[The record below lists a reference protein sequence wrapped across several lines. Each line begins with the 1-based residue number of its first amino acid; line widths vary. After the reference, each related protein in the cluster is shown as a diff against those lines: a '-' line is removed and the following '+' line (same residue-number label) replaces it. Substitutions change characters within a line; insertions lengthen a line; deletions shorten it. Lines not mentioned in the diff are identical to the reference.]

1 MPGAAPD
8 PTHRLCYPHLRAEFR
23 RPQVISN
30 ISFRLLTFAGNCPSV
45 AGCCGCLAR
54 SLLMWALLA
63 YPILAAAAA
72 GFTIDGHPVTPQHS
86 NFAGVRHAS
95 PLYQI
100 PVQINHDTQPT
111 GNLELTLVDDVFQAL
126 LAHHRKAPY
135 VPLDA
140 LPVVFI
146 ADLKLRRFSEGP
158 RRLLFGQLE
167 TEIKQQRDVY
177 AAPRAIFITDAAL
190 GDGERLRADLR
201 LGLGFLFNEEFSRA
215 IVGLERA
222 IPRPAE

>member
-1 MPGAAPD
+1 MQGAALD
-8 PTHRLCYPHLRAEFR
+8 LAHRVRCPQLRAECR
-23 RPQVISN
+23 RPPLISDTTSP
-30 ISFRLLTFAGNCPSV
+30 ILTLAGNRPSV
-45 AGCCGCLAR
+45 VRRCGCLAR
-54 SLLMWALLA
+54 SLLIWALLA
-63 YPILAAAAA
+63 YPIPAAAAV
-72 GFTIDGHPVTPQHS
+72 GFTIDGHSVAPQDS

-95 PLYQI
+95 PMYRI

-111 GNLELTLVDDVFQAL
+111 GNLELTIVDDVFQAL

-135 VPLDA
+135 VPVDA

-222 IPRPAE
+222 VPRPAE

>member
-1 MPGAAPD
+1 MK
-8 PTHRLCYPHLRAEFR
+8 FR
-23 RPQVISN
+23 RPPLISDTASP
-30 ISFRLLTFAGNCPSV
+30 ILTLAGACQPV
-45 AGCCGCLAR
+45 ASRCGCLAW
-54 SLLMWALLA
+54 SLLIWALLA

-72 GFTIDGHPVTPQHS
+72 GFTIDGHPVTPQDA
-86 NFAGVRHAS
+86 NFVGVRHAS
-95 PLYQI
+95 PVYRI
-100 PVQINHDTQPT
+100 PVQINHDTQPA
-111 GNLELTLVDDVFQAL
+111 GNLELTIVDDVFQAL
-126 LAHHRKAPY
+126 LAHHRQAPY
-135 VPLDA
+135 VPVDA

-177 AAPRAIFITDAAL
+177 AAPTAIFITDAAL

-201 LGLGFLFNEEFSRA
+201 LGLGYLFNAEFSRA

>member
-1 MPGAAPD
+1 MQGAALD
-8 PTHRLCYPHLRAEFR
+8 LAHRMCHSQLRAEFR
-23 RPQVISN
+23 RPPLIADTASP
-30 ISFRLLTFAGNCPSV
+30 IRTLAGNRQVV
-45 AGCCGCLAR
+45 ARRSGCLAR
-54 SLLMWALLA
+54 SLLIWALLA
-63 YPILAAAAA
+63 HPILAAAAA
-72 GFTIDGHPVTPQHS
+72 GFTIDGHPVTPQDS
-86 NFAGVRHAS
+86 NFTGIRHAS
-95 PLYQI
+95 PMYRI

-111 GNLELTLVDDVFQAL
+111 GHLELTIVDRVFQAL
-126 LAHHRKAPY
+126 LTHHRKAPY
-135 VPLDA
+135 VPVDA

-167 TEIKQQRDVY
+167 MEIKQQRDVY
-177 AAPRAIFITDAAL
+177 VAPTAIFITDAAL

-201 LGLGFLFNEEFSRA
+201 LGLGYLFNEDSSRA

>member
-1 MPGAAPD
+1 MQGAALD
-8 PTHRLCYPHLRAEFR
+8 LAHRMRHSPLRAEFQ
-23 RPQVISN
+23 RPPLISDTA
-30 ISFRLLTFAGNCPSV
+30 SPVPTLAGSRQSV
-45 AGCCGCLAR
+45 ARRCGCLAR
-54 SLLMWALLA
+54 SLLIWALLA
-63 YPILAAAAA
+63 YPIPAAAAA
-72 GFTIDGHPVTPQHS
+72 GFTVDGHSVTPQDS

-95 PLYQI
+95 PMYRI

-111 GNLELTLVDDVFQAL
+111 GNLELTIVDDAFQAL
-126 LAHHRKAPY
+126 LAHHRRAPY
-135 VPLDA
+135 VPVDA
-140 LPVVFI
+140 LPVVVI

-177 AAPRAIFITDAAL
+177 AAPTAIFITDAAL
-190 GDGERLRADLR
+190 GDAERLRADLR
-201 LGLGFLFNEEFSRA
+201 LGLGYLFNEDFSRA

>member
-1 MPGAAPD
+1 MQGAAPD
-8 PTHRLCYPHLRAEFR
+8 LAHRVYHPQLRAEFR
-23 RPQVISN
+23 CPPLISDTASP
-30 ISFRLLTFAGNCPSV
+30 ILTHTGNRRSV
-45 AGCCGCLAR
+45 ANRCGCFAW
-54 SLLMWALLA
+54 SLLFWALLA

-72 GFTIDGHPVTPQHS
+72 GFTIDGYSVTPQDS

-95 PLYQI
+95 PTYRI
-100 PVQINHDTQPT
+100 PVQINHDTQPA
-111 GNLELTLVDDVFQAL
+111 GNLELTLVDEVFQAL

-135 VPLDA
+135 VPVDA

-177 AAPRAIFITDAAL
+177 VAPTAIFITDAAL
-190 GDGERLRADLR
+190 GDGARLRADLR
-201 LGLGFLFNEEFSRA
+201 LGLGYLFNEEFFRA
-215 IVGLERA
+215 IVGLVHA